1 MIADWFDDWL
11 PDALAVF
18 ADGRLPDPAAVE
30 GIPFYR
36 SWRSNFV
43 LHGLTDRDVA
53 DAVADRVAALP
64 RRGNSE
70 YLPLLLDAAR
80 AIYRERAESGAG
92 RDPSSRE
99 AAELASKD
107 CDDCGGGGLAVRWR
121 QKSAVPGKPPTIA
134 LYCTCPM
141 GRWIERAHRERS
153 PEVRRRMCDLADH
166 PWLRGHE
173 YRTPPLDPAYRPPAV
188 RLDEVTRRCPEKV

>member
-1 MIADWFDDWL
+1 VIADWFDGWL
-11 PDALAVF
+11 HDALAVF
-18 ADGRLPDPAAVE
+18 SDGRLPAETSEE
-30 GIPFYR
+30 GLRFFG

-64 RRGNSE
+64 RRGSAE

-92 RDPSSRE
+92 RDPSTRE

-107 CDDCGGGGLAVRWR
+107 CYDCGGGGLAVRWR
-121 QKSAVPGKPPTIA
+121 QKSAGHPAGPAIT